1 MGKGGKSVEVYY
13 DPVADSLLSYSS
25 ALGLD
30 GGLMTWIILLS
41 PVCLIGVFYMFVS
54 QSISSIICFSAFI
67 VSFIFIGVSMW
78 ILCDILKKDV
88 GPRSM

>member
-1 MGKGGKSVEVYY
+1 MNKGGQPLEVYY
-13 DPVADSLLSYSS
+13 DPVADSLLSYSK

-30 GGLMTWIILLS
+30 GGMMTWIILFSPLS
-41 PVCLIGVFYMFVS
+41 CIGVFYIFVS
-54 QSISSIICFSAFI
+54 QSVSCLICFTAFTI
-67 VSFIFIGVSMW
+67 SIIFIGVSMY